1 VAFRVQCGGVRVRR
15 RQFADA
21 GNARLGAA
29 GVVEE
34 ELIADR
40 HGPQEIAR
48 LIVAHPV
55 PARFAELPR
64 PLIESSSGSDFIS
77 Q

>member
-1 VAFRVQCGGVRVRR
+1 
-15 RQFADA
+15 
-21 GNARLGAA
+21 
-29 GVVEE
+29 VVEE

-55 PARFAELPR
+55 PARFAELFQAFDREFVGLGFHQPVGHCFA
-64 PLIESSSGSDFIS
+64 PEKVWQVVGIA
-77 Q
+77 